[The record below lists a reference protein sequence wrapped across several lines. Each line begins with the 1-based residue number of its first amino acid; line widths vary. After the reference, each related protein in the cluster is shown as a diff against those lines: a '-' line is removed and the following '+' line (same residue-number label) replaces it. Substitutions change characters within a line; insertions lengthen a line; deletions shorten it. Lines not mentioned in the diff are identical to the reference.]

1 MTARFEEELVST
13 PLWQPSPAQIDAAHM
28 TTFRK
33 RVEADWNVSLP
44 DTKAL
49 WQFSV
54 TEIEKFWTSV
64 WDDAGVIAE
73 TRGERVIDDAYKMP
87 GAKWFPDARLNFA
100 ENLLRHRGDAE
111 ALVFNGENKVSR
123 RISFDQMYDQV
134 SVMAQMLERLGV
146 GAGDRVCGYLPNM
159 PETVIAMLA
168 ANALGAVWSSCSP
181 DFGEQG
187 VLDRFSQIEP
197 KILFCTDGY
206 WYNGKR
212 HDVRPKT
219 ATIAAQLASLI
230 KTILIPYGDEV
241 ADVGPLSNA
250 ETLADAT
257 AGLNPGPI
265 PFRQLPFD
273 HPLYIMFS
281 SGTTGAPKCI
291 VHTQGGTLLKHAS
304 EQPLHCDI
312 RKGDRVF
319 FFTTCGWMMWNWLV
333 TNIAWGATLLL
344 YDGSPFYPSGETL
357 FSFADQERMTL
368 FGTSAKF
375 IDALN
380 KANLRPRDTHDLS
393 TVRMLCSTGS
403 PLAPEGFD
411 YVYDAVKPDVQLVS
425 FSGGTD
431 LMGCFCGGDPTRPVW
446 RGEIQMPFLGM
457 AVDVYNDEGK
467 PVLGEKGEL
476 VCTRPFPTVPLG
488 FLNDPGDARFKAA
501 YFEMFPGIWTHGDY
515 ILRTEHDGI
524 VIYGRSDATLNPG
537 GVRIGTAEIYRQV
550 EKLDE
555 IQESIVIGQEWDHD
569 ARVVLF
575 VILRSGVTLNDAL
588 EKKIRT
594 QIRTNCTPRHVPA
607 KIVAVR
613 DIPRTK
619 SGKITELAV
628 RDIVHGRGVKNKEAL
643 ANPEALEL
651 FRDIPELQN

>member
-64 WDDAGVIAE
+64 WDDAGIIAE

-197 KILFCTDGY
+197 KVLFCTDGY

-219 ATIAAQLASLI
+219 ATIAAQLPSLI
-230 KTILIPYGDEV
+230 KTILIPYGDDA
-241 ADVGPLSNA
+241 ADVGPLPNA

-257 AGLNPGPI
+257 AGLKPGPI

-357 FSFADQERMTL
+357 FTFADQERMTL

-431 LMGCFCGGDPTRPVW
+431 LMGCFCGGDPTSPVW

-457 AVDVYNDEGK
+457 AVDVYSDEGK
-467 PVLGEKGEL
+467 PVRGEKGEL

-575 VILRSGVTLNDAL
+575 VILRSGVTLDDAL

-628 RDIVHGRGVKNKEAL
+628 RDIVHGRGIKNKEAL

>member
-1 MTARFEEELVST
+1 MSA
-13 PLWQPSPAQIDAAHM
+13 PLWQPSQSQIDAANM
-28 TTFRK
+28 TAFRK
-33 RVEADWNVSLP
+33 RVEADWGIDLP
-44 DTKAL
+44 DTHAL

-64 WDDAGVIAE
+64 WDDAEIIAE
-73 TRGERVIDDAYKMP
+73 TRGERVIDDAFKMP
-87 GAKWFPDARLNFA
+87 GAKWFPDARLSFA
-100 ENLLRHRGDAE
+100 ENLLRNRGDGE
-111 ALVFNGENKVSR
+111 AMVFNGENKVFR
-123 RISFDQMYDQV
+123 RLSFDQVYDQV
-134 SVMAQMLERLGV
+134 SLMVQMLDGLGV
-146 GAGDRVCGYLPNM
+146 GVGDRVCGYLPNM
-159 PETVIAMLA
+159 PETIIAMLA
-168 ANALGAVWSSCSP
+168 ANALGAVWSSTSP

-187 VLDRFSQIEP
+187 VLDRFGQIEP
-197 KILFCTDGY
+197 KVLFCTDGY

-212 HDVRPKT
+212 HDVRQKT
-219 ATIAAQLASLI
+219 ANIAAQLPSLT
-230 KTILIPYGDEV
+230 KTILIPYGDED
-241 ADVGPLSNA
+241 ADVGPLQNA
-250 ETLADAT
+250 LTLSDAT
-257 AGLNPGPI
+257 KGLNPGKI
-265 PFRQLPFD
+265 AFRRLPFD

-291 VHTQGGTLLKHAS
+291 VHSQGGTLLKHAS

-312 RKGDRVF
+312 HQGDRVF

-344 YDGSPFYPSGETL
+344 YDGSPFYPSGEAL

-375 IDALN
+375 IDALA
-380 KANLRPRDTHDLS
+380 KAGLRPRDTHDLR

-411 YVYDAVKPDVQLVS
+411 YVYDAVKPDIHLVS

-431 LMGCFCGGDPTRPVW
+431 LMGCFCGGDPTGPVW
-446 RGEIQMPFLGM
+446 RGEIQMRFLGM
-457 AVDVYNDEGK
+457 AVDVYDDEGK
-467 PVLGEKGEL
+467 PIRGEKGEL

-515 ILRTEHDGI
+515 IVLTEHDGI

-537 GVRIGTAEIYRQV
+537 GVRIGTAEIYRQG

-555 IQESIVIGQEWDHD
+555 IQESIVIGQTWDHD
-569 ARVVLF
+569 TRVVLF
-575 VILRSGVTLNDAL
+575 VVLKDGVSLNDELAA
-588 EKKIRT
+588 KIRK
-594 QIRTNCTPRHVPA
+594 QIRDNCTPRHVPA
-607 KIVAVR
+607 KIIPVT

-628 RDIVHGRGVKNKEAL
+628 RDIVHGRAIKNKEAL

-651 FRDIPELQN
+651 FRDLAELQC